1 LLPDNDADIPKK
13 RRQHMNALMKE
24 VYEPSPETVGEFDV
38 DGFLAD
44 PEHWTPELATRIARL
59 DGIGELG
66 AKHWEVIRHVRK
78 QFYSHGSLPVM
89 RLVCR
94 AAGLDRHKAHKLFS
108 SCKGLWRVAGL
119 PNPGEEAKAYM
130 D

>member
-1 LLPDNDADIPKK
+1 M
-13 RRQHMNALMKE
+13 MNAALK
-24 VYEPSPETVGEFDV
+24 PAPEAPVAEFDR
-38 DGFLAD
+38 DGFLLE
-44 PEHWTPELATRIARL
+44 PEIWTPELADRIARM
-59 DGIGELG
+59 DGIAELTP
-66 AKHWEVIRHVRK
+66 KHWEVIRHVRK
-78 QFYSHGSLPVM
+78 QFYNIGALPVM

>member
-1 LLPDNDADIPKK
+1 MFNAALEPTMEFHDETADW
-13 RRQHMNALMKE
+13 
-24 VYEPSPETVGEFDV
+24 FDR
-38 DGFLAD
+38 DGFMAD
-44 PEHWTPELATRIARL
+44 PEAWTPELAARIARL
-59 DGIGELG
+59 DGIDELTP
-66 AKHWEVIRHVRK
+66 KHWEVVRHVRK
-78 QFYSHGSLPVM
+78 HFYSHGSLPVM

-119 PNPGEEAKAYM
+119 PNPGEEAKTYM

>member
-1 LLPDNDADIPKK
+1 M
-13 RRQHMNALMKE
+13 MNAALK
-24 VYEPSPETVGEFDV
+24 SPPDETVDWFDR
-38 DGFLAD
+38 DGFLLD
-44 PEHWTPELATRIARL
+44 PESWTPERAARIARL
-59 DGIGELG
+59 DGIAELTP
-66 AKHWEVIRHVRK
+66 KHWEVVRHVRK
-78 QFYSHGSLPVM
+78 HFHATGALPVM

>member
-1 LLPDNDADIPKK
+1 MTHP
-13 RRQHMNALMKE
+13 ALK
-24 VYEPSPETVGEFDV
+24 PSPSALSEVEHAFDP
-38 DGFLAD
+38 DGFLID
-44 PEHWTPELATRIARL
+44 SEMWTPEFAVDIARH
-59 DGIGELG
+59 DGIGDLTP
-66 AKHWEVIRHVRK
+66 KHWEVITHVRK
-78 QFYSHGSLPVM
+78 QFFSHGSLPVM

-108 SCKGLWRVAGL
+108 GCKSLWRVAGL

>member
-1 LLPDNDADIPKK
+1 M
-13 RRQHMNALMKE
+13 MNAALK
-24 VYEPSPETVGEFDV
+24 PTPEQTEDLFDR
-38 DGFLAD
+38 DGFLLE
-44 PEHWTPELATRIARL
+44 PETWTPDLAARIAWL
-59 DGIGELG
+59 DGVAELTP
-66 AKHWEVIRHVRK
+66 KHWEVIRHVRK
-78 QFYSHGSLPVM
+78 QFYNIGALPVM

>member
-1 LLPDNDADIPKK
+1 M
-13 RRQHMNALMKE
+13 MNTALKSVE
-24 VYEPSPETVGEFDV
+24 DRSGDGAEWFDR
-38 DGFLAD
+38 DGFLTE
-44 PEHWTPELATRIARL
+44 PEAWTPDLAARIAAL
-59 DGIGELG
+59 DGIAELTP
-66 AKHWEVIRHVRK
+66 KHWEVIRHVRK
-78 QFYSHGSLPVM
+78 QFYNIGALPVM

>member
-1 LLPDNDADIPKK
+1 MMHHAI
-13 RRQHMNALMKE
+13 QHPVTTQNRIDDW
-24 VYEPSPETVGEFDV
+24 FDP
-38 DGFLAD
+38 DGFVAE
-44 PEHWTPELATRIARL
+44 PNAWTPERATRIARL
-59 DGIGELG
+59 DGITELT
-66 AKHWEVIRHVRK
+66 AKHWEVINHVRR

>member
-1 LLPDNDADIPKK
+1 M
-13 RRQHMNALMKE
+13 MNAVLKE
-24 VYEPSPETVGEFDV
+24 THESPVESAGWFDP
-38 DGFLAD
+38 DGFFAD
-44 PEHWTPELATRIARL
+44 PEHWTPAMATLIARL
-59 DGIGELG
+59 DGIAELS
-66 AKHWEVIRHVRK
+66 AKHWEVINHVRK

-119 PNPGEEAKAYM
+119 PNPGEEAKSYM

>member
-1 LLPDNDADIPKK
+1 MLNSALQHPHPDAHAD
-13 RRQHMNALMKE
+13 
-24 VYEPSPETVGEFDV
+24 VDWFDP
-38 DGFLAD
+38 DGFLAA
-44 PEHWTPELATRIARL
+44 PESWTPERAIRIARRG
-59 DGIGELG
+59 GIPELT
-66 AKHWEVIRHVRK
+66 AKHWEVINHVRR
-78 QFYSHGSLPVM
+78 QFFGHGSLPVM

>member
-1 LLPDNDADIPKK
+1 MLNHTLSQDP
-13 RRQHMNALMKE
+13 
-24 VYEPSPETVGEFDV
+24 PSSAGPAYAFDL
-38 DGFLAD
+38 DGFLTN
-44 PEHWTPELATRIARL
+44 PEVWTPELAVWIARQ
-59 DGIGELG
+59 DGVGELTP
-66 AKHWEVIRHVRK
+66 KHWEVINHVRK
-78 QFYSHGSLPVM
+78 QFHQHGSLPVM

-108 SCKGLWRVAGL
+108 GCKALWRVAGL